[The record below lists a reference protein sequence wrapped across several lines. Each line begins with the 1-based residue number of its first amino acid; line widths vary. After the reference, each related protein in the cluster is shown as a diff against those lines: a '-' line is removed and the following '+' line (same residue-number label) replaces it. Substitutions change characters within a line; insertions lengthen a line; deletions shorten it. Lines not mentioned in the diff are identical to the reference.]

1 MIAKNVQKPQLR
13 RDIGRFWRNPAIL

>member
-1 MIAKNVQKPQLR
+1 MNAKTVQKPQLR